1 MKTVF
6 ICTQIMAAIVA
17 IVFGVGMIDTMDTST
32 VVIGALMTFAGIMT
46 IMMYAVILSII
57 YEDD

>member
-17 IVFGVGMIDTMDTST
+17 IIFGVGMIDTMDTST

-57 YEDD
+57 YEDE

>member
-6 ICTQIMAAIVA
+6 ICTQIMAAIAA
-17 IVFGVGMIDTMDTST
+17 IVFGVGMIDTMDTSA

-46 IMMYAVILSII
+46 IMMYAVILTII

>member
-6 ICTQIMAAIVA
+6 ICTQIMAAIAA
-17 IVFGVGMIDTMDTST
+17 IVFGVGMIDTMDTSA

-46 IMMYAVILSII
+46 IMMYAVILTII
-57 YEDD
+57 YEDE